1 MKVLSWSSRRLESQ
15 LIRWWCPCSSIAE
28 RMMSWGQNV
37 IAIVSVKA
45 SLEENKK
52 TEKCNEV

>member
-1 MKVLSWSSRRLESQ
+1 
-15 LIRWWCPCSSIAE
+15 
-28 RMMSWGQNV
+28 MSWGQNV